1 MLCKC
6 QSVLASEKNKNSST
20 GTMANVS
27 LLAQRE
33 LIQRMATCY
42 WVVGVVRQ
50 KVL

>member
-1 MLCKC
+1 M
-6 QSVLASEKNKNSST
+6 

-27 LLAQRE
+27 LLAQQD
-33 LIQRMATCY
+33 LIHRTATCY